1 MDLKEAFYKQKE
13 ELNQLKR
20 DYAKL
25 EKKHIKAI
33 KENAADERVQEL
45 LQIIR

>member
-1 MDLKEAFYKQKE
+1 MDLKTAFYKQKD

-25 EKKHIKAI
+25 EKKLIKAI
-33 KENAADERVQEL
+33 KEKAQSQNLWDL
-45 LQIIR
+45 GFLT